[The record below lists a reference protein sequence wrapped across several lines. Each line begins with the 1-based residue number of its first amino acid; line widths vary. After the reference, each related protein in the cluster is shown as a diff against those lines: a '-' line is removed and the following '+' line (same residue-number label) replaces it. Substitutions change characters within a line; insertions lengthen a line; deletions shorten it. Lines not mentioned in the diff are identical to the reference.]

1 MIAGVGGIQPKDFMI
16 MLGQIGVEVTKR
28 HLEDPKIREL
38 AYIYLLEKVTETLKK
53 TVLEEKRGK

>member
-1 MIAGVGGIQPKDFMI
+1 M
-16 MLGQIGVEVTKR
+16 VEVTKR

-53 TVLEEKRGK
+53 TVLEEKRGKTK